1 MFDEWGQLKAT
12 DETPFAAS
20 RHFPQRGQ
28 RVGATLKITP
38 KITKGESA
46 PPLLGAVWIRLFWIS
61 LALQAFSS
69 GSGAARPATSE
80 TGREKTMPLAF
91 LAMPSSL

>member
-1 MFDEWGQLKAT
+1 MFDEWEQLKAT

-38 KITKGESA
+38 KITKGESI
-46 PPLLGAVWIRLFWIS
+46 PPPTGRRGFAFFVFLS
-61 LALQAFSS
+61 ALQAFSS

>member
-1 MFDEWGQLKAT
+1 MFDEWGQLKNT
-12 DETPFAAS
+12 NYTPFAAS

-28 RVGATLKITP
+28 RGLRDPKNYSKNHQRRIHTAPDGA
-38 KITKGESA
+38 A
-46 PPLLGAVWIRLFWIS
+46 RIRLFWIS